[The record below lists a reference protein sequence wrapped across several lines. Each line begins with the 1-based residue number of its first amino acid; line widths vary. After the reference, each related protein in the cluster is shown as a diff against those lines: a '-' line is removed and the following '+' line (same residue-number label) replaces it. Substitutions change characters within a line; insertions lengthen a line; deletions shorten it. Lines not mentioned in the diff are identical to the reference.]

1 MLFPSARIL
10 ISVCFWCGFFKPLL
24 TLILSI
30 NILHS
35 IYEACIYICFLF
47 NIEMKL
53 YNTSIL
59 STKLPL
65 PSACPFLSLW
75 PDRES
80 WYFKLL
86 SAIICGA
93 TSMSG
98 PWVLARK
105 LSPHVGLTESAPT
118 APLLPVPL
126 SSCHRPCRVQTLD
139 TPEPKPLL
147 LVSSYPSQVGTH
159 SCRVPCPSDCSALH
173 SLLSRQSLGSDAWTL
188 LPGPWTSPWA
198 CVSWSPLRGQIQG
211 PTAPARSRLRPH
223 AHSDPSAW
231 N

>member
-1 MLFPSARIL
+1 MAICVIIFVYIL
-10 ISVCFWCGFFKPLL
+10 KSFSGITFASPPRPQNLNLCLLLMWIFKPPL

-59 STKLPL
+59 STKPPL
-65 PSACPFLSLW
+65 PSACPFLSPW

-80 WYFKLL
+80 WYFKLP
-86 SAIICGA
+86 SAIICGG

-105 LSPHVGLTESAPT
+105 LSPRVGVTES
-118 APLLPVPL
+118 
-126 SSCHRPCRVQTLD
+126 
-139 TPEPKPLL
+139 
-147 LVSSYPSQVGTH
+147 LVASASLFPS
-159 SCRVPCPSDCSALH
+159 
-173 SLLSRQSLGSDAWTL
+173 
-188 LPGPWTSPWA
+188 
-198 CVSWSPLRGQIQG
+198 
-211 PTAPARSRLRPH
+211 SRL
-223 AHSDPSAW
+223 
-231 N
+231 

>member
-1 MLFPSARIL
+1 MWI
-10 ISVCFWCGFFKPLL
+10 FKPPL

-59 STKLPL
+59 STKPPL
-65 PSACPFLSLW
+65 PSACPFLSPW

-80 WYFKLL
+80 WYFKLP
-86 SAIICGA
+86 SAIICGG

-105 LSPHVGLTESAPT
+105 LSPRVGVTESAPT
-118 APLLPVPL
+118 TPLLPAPL
-126 SSCHRPCRVQTLD
+126 SSRHPACRLHTLD
-139 TPEPKPLL
+139 TPDPEPLL

-159 SCRVPCPSDCSALH
+159 SCRVPCPPDCSALH
-173 SLLSRQSLGSDAWTL
+173 SPLSRRSLDSDAWTL
-188 LPGPWTSPWA
+188 LPGP
-198 CVSWSPLRGQIQG
+198 
-211 PTAPARSRLRPH
+211 
-223 AHSDPSAW
+223 
-231 N
+231 